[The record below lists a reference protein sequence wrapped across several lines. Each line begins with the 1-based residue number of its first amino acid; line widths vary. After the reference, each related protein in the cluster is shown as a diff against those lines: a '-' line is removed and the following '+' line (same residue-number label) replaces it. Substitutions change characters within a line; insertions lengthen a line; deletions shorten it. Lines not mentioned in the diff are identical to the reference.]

1 MSSLKVNSEY
11 LPTRPALVEAI
22 EVAWQRLA
30 SAGTWWSGIERLAI
44 VEQARAAADC
54 SLCRQRKEALSP
66 YAVNGEH
73 AAVSHLCHDAVEAIH
88 RLSTDASRCT
98 ERWVNQIT
106 AGDLSVEQYVEIVSI
121 VATVSG
127 LDTLDLALGR
137 NPGRGHVNDK
147 GNGQPYRKLPTPI
160 DGEPTRHRPAG
171 AIKDLAWVPTLSPQ
185 TVGPDD
191 PNPFPLHGS
200 INIHRAMSLVPQEVI
215 NFFDL
220 DVELYLK
227 DHEIRDFDHEFREI
241 SHAQIELIAGRA
253 SAINGC
259 YY

>member
-1 MSSLKVNSEY
+1 MTYLQVNAEQ
-11 LPTRPALVEAI
+11 LAARPALIDAI

-30 SAGTWWSGIERLAI
+30 SPGTWWSGAERLAI
-44 VEQARAAADC
+44 VTQIRMARHC
-54 SLCRQRKEALSP
+54 TLCKQRKAALSP
-66 YAVNGEH
+66 YTLEGTHTASDG
-73 AAVSHLCHDAVEAIH
+73 LCADAIEAIH
-88 RLSTDASRCT
+88 RLTTDASRIT
-98 ERWVNQIT
+98 ESWVNQIIS
-106 AGDLSVEQYVEIVSI
+106 GELSEEQYVEIVSI

-127 LDTLDLALGR
+127 LDTFDNALGR
-137 NPGRGHVNDK
+137 DTRALPEPLAGNPV
-147 GNGQPYRKLPTPI
+147 Q
-160 DGEPTRHRPAG
+160 HRPAG
-171 AIKDLAWVPTLSPQ
+171 AIKDLAWVATLSPD
-185 TVGPDD
+185 TVSDED

-200 INIHRAMSLVPQEVI
+200 INIHRALSLVPQEVI